1 MVKFII
7 TGPESSGKTT
17 LAKKLSETYNICL
30 VEEYARKYLNENE
43 NKYGF
48 NDLLKIAYKQYEN
61 EKNCK
66 QFCICDTDLITIKIW
81 SNYKYSK
88 CDSWIEEKI
97 LKHKD
102 FPTVLAMM
110 RIKGNMYPGAEKL
123 SEHAPHS
130 DTQFSHMG
138 AIYYINT
145 NNGWTK
151 FKGGCK
157 VKCVENRMVIFDS
170 NIKHCGFTCTNE
182 NRKVVINFNYGTN

>member
-17 LAKKLSETYNICL
+17 LAKKLSEIYDFCL
-30 VEEYARKYLNENE
+30 VEEYARKYLNENK

-48 NDLLKIAYKQYEN
+48 NDLLKIAHKQYEN

-97 LKHKD
+97 FKQSHEK
-102 FPTVLAMM
+102 
-110 RIKGNMYPGAEKL
+110 RIYLLCNPDIKWEYDP
-123 SEHAPHS
+123 
-130 DTQFSHMG
+130 QR
-138 AIYYINT
+138 
-145 NNGWTK
+145 
-151 FKGGCK
+151 
-157 VKCVENRMVIFDS
+157 ENKKNRNEIFDIYEKEITKLNYPFFIIDGEKRLS
-170 NIKHCGFTCTNE
+170 KAQKIIKKFF
-182 NRKVVINFNYGTN
+182 K

>member
-17 LAKKLSETYNICL
+17 LAKKLSEIYDIGL
-30 VEEYARKYLNENE
+30 IEEYARKYLNENE

-48 NDLLKIAYKQYEN
+48 DDLLKIAHKQYEN

-97 LKHKD
+97 FKQSHEK
-102 FPTVLAMM
+102 
-110 RIKGNMYPGAEKL
+110 RIYL
-123 SEHAPHS
+123 L
-130 DTQFSHMG
+130 
-138 AIYYINT
+138 
-145 NNGWTK
+145 
-151 FKGGCK
+151 CK
-157 VKCVENRMVIFDS
+157 PDIKWEYDPQRENKKNRNEIFDIYEKEITKLNYPFFIIDGEKRLS
-170 NIKHCGFTCTNE
+170 KAQKIIKKFF
-182 NRKVVINFNYGTN
+182 K